1 MTMEIF
7 NHESA
12 EVYGCGWI
20 VTIFKKLT
28 QHLAEAILA
37 VGEEVCASNGIGFT
51 IA

>member
-20 VTIFKKLT
+20 VTILKNWRSIWPKLFWQWVKKSVRVT
-28 QHLAEAILA
+28 A
-37 VGEEVCASNGIGFT
+37 
-51 IA
+51 